1 MTTPVNI
8 TPKQKLADSRRA
20 IVGHMTHHDE
30 AEAASNGTPGQAAD
44 GTSTEVRRSVWKTL
58 KRSALMWWRH
68 HPAHMALEV
77 ATGVAKP
84 ILSKYAE
91 EKPMQL
97 LGTAAVL
104 GAAVVLVRPWR
115 LVSITGLLLATVKS
129 PGLSPALMSL
139 ITPEPAF
146 TNPPED
152 ISKTG

>member
-1 MTTPVNI
+1 MTTPEII
-8 TPKQKLADSRRA
+8 TPEQKLADSRRA
-20 IVGHMTHHDE
+20 IVGHMKRHDE
-30 AEAASNGTPGQAAD
+30 GAGASNGTAGQTAD
-44 GTSTEVRRSVWKTL
+44 AMSTGVKRPVWKTL

-91 EKPMQL
+91 EKPLQL
-97 LGTAAVL
+97 LGTAAVI

-139 ITPEPAF
+139 ITTEPEF
-146 TNPPED
+146 TNPSED

>member
-1 MTTPVNI
+1 
-8 TPKQKLADSRRA
+8 
-20 IVGHMTHHDE
+20 
-30 AEAASNGTPGQAAD
+30 
-44 GTSTEVRRSVWKTL
+44 
-58 KRSALMWWRH
+58 
-68 HPAHMALEV
+68 MALEV
-77 ATGVAKP
+77 AAGVAKP

>member
-1 MTTPVNI
+1 MTTPENI
-8 TPKQKLADSRRA
+8 TPEQKLADSRRA
-20 IVGHMTHHDE
+20 IVGHMTHHNE
-30 AEAASNGTPGQAAD
+30 GEAASNDTPGQTAD
-44 GTSTEVRRSVWKTL
+44 GTSRGVRRSVWKAL

-97 LGTAAVL
+97 LGAAAVL

-139 ITPEPAF
+139 ITPEPEF
-146 TNPPED
+146 TNPSED